1 MPVYDFK
8 CKDCGEKFEFLTF
21 SINEKAY
28 CIKCKSEN
36 LEKLP
41 SRFGFSSGGSFV
53 SSSSAGDSCSCC
65 SSSNCSSC
73 KSK

>member
-21 SINEKAY
+21 SMNEKAY
-28 CIKCKSEN
+28 CLKCKSEN

-41 SRFGFSSGGSFV
+41 SRFGFSSNGEFK
-53 SSSSAGDSCSCC
+53 SSGASKDSCSGCT
-65 SSSNCSSC
+65 SSC
-73 KSK
+73 STCGK

>member
-21 SINEKAY
+21 NMSEKAY

-41 SRFGFSSGGSFV
+41 SRFGTSSGGEFK
-53 SSSSAGDSCSCC
+53 SSGSSDACSGC
-65 SSSNCSSC
+65 SSTSCSSC
-73 KSK
+73 NK